1 VDGISFTVHPD
12 SDQDSATGNT
22 AGSPR
27 HPCLH
32 RRVVRL
38 AACSSFPWR
47 WFGYQL
53 PPSHRSTRWTPAAR
67 ASRRTAALVH
77 VRTCTPSPSRASR
90 QDSTEYYRLDA
101 SSNSPRPRCRT
112 EEALDQA
119 SSAAS
124 AHGNDGG
131 SQPLPRRSLGG
142 ERGAGGRAVASETR
156 RRSGAATGEARSQR
170 RRAWSRCPGSGGGRG
185 VDAWTVFH
193 LPSTPLVPENRR
205 IGDVR
210 SRF

>member
-1 VDGISFTVHPD
+1 MPPTRPAHRGVFTAHP
-12 SDQDSATGNT
+12 TGF
-22 AGSPR
+22 
-27 HPCLH
+27 
-32 RRVVRL
+32 RVVRHVL
-38 AACSSFPWR
+38 
-47 WFGYQL
+47 QL
-53 PPSHRSTRWTPAAR
+53 PRDTVRSSTASMHRSTRWTPAAR

-77 VRTCTPSPSRASR
+77 VRTCTPSPSRASL

-156 RRSGAATGEARSQR
+156 RRSGAATGEARSRGGAHGAEIQNSIRALLSFLARDAHR
-170 RRAWSRCPGSGGGRG
+170 RSSCPP
-185 VDAWTVFH
+185 VCACQPT
-193 LPSTPLVPENRR
+193 
-205 IGDVR
+205 
-210 SRF
+210 